1 MAAKKDRYSYGI
13 FQDGLNIKVA
23 QIACNNGVVRIQ
35 KLEEIELNYPLY
47 LKESLPEPE
56 FDDSAEFSLPEIDEQ
71 EEFALPELDE
81 FDTADTLE
89 EITKEEA
96 ITGISE
102 LEKFL
107 LKFKIDRG
115 RLAVN
120 ANDEQ
125 VSYHSFDSDFASG
138 NLKKKMRSEYLS
150 KEEIKQRNYSM
161 DYIINPDKSGLAFVH
176 RGRFELLDALQ
187 EINPT
192 ISKKKFYYGFIDTNE
207 IALMNLVR
215 ANYEFPEDEYV
226 LILYIGIDYKVGIVM
241 RGKNHV
247 RTFPLIVPESDPV
260 TMRQAI
266 YSKVMLEQETSNT
279 NISENVILAGDYVT
293 DDDFEFYVSKTREG
307 QPPVRLELINTDI
320 ILEDGISYPKDKIAR
335 FAIPIAMAWRS
346 MHPRYG
352 DFYRCNLLPSRIIE
366 GQKYFKIGWHGFV
379 VMALIFFFALSG
391 TTKNLELN
399 QELEQVRQ
407 LNKTLEIELRENR
420 GIIAKL
426 NQVKTELMALQE
438 NLKKITEL
446 TGTKNQ
452 WHYILTMLSDTMKS
466 NKISWVSNLRGNE
479 ESFEVTG
486 YSTQRRNVIDF
497 SNMFPDGKITSISE
511 YNIEDIPIWEFK
523 ISFSYPD
530 PDEILKEKSADIH
543 ITEIVPK
550 TTERVVQ
557 PTSQPEQVKPQPS
570 RVAQT
575 EKVFGYE
582 VQLLASKDFKQIES
596 LKQIVEQ
603 NGYATKTKILTSNGT
618 TIYRLRI
625 DNTVPQP
632 EAIALGETLKN
643 TIPAVKDYWIDQV
656 EKTDINEAPARQP
669 SQATMVVTSSSYK
682 ELVSLY
688 YKGRYQQ
695 AIDGFAKALK
705 EQPTHPRRYI
715 IEYLM
720 GECYYQLGQLNSA
733 IEYFS
738 KIETQRGSKHPD
750 ALIMLGNCYYK
761 IGDYEQAQTFWNR
774 LISSYPSHKLTAIA
788 QRKIVKLEN

>member
-1 MAAKKDRYSYGI
+1 MANKKDRYSFGI

-23 QIACNNGVVRIQ
+23 QLACNNGVVRIQ

-47 LKESLPEPE
+47 LKESMPEPE
-56 FDDSAEFSLPEIDEQ
+56 FDDSAEFSLPDISDQ
-71 EEFALPELDE
+71 EEFALPELEE

-115 RLAVN
+115 RLAIN

-125 VSYHSFDSDFASG
+125 ISYHVFDSDFASG
-138 NLKKKMRSEYLS
+138 NLKKKMRAEYLS
-150 KEEIKQRNYSM
+150 KDEIKHKNYSM

-192 ISKKKFYYGFIDTNE
+192 ISKKNFYYGFIDTNE
-207 IALMNLVR
+207 IALMNMVR
-215 ANYEFPEDEYV
+215 ANYEFPEDEFV

-279 NISENVILAGDYVT
+279 IISQNVVLAGDYVT
-293 DDDFEFYVSKTREG
+293 DEDFDFYVSKTREG
-307 QPPVRLELINTDI
+307 QPPVRLELINSDI
-320 ILEDGISYPKDKIAR
+320 ILEDGISYPKDKMAR

-352 DFYRCNLLPSRIIE
+352 EFYKCNLLPSRIIE

-407 LNKTLEIELRENR
+407 LNKSIEVELRENR

-426 NQVKTELMALQE
+426 NQVKTELTALQE

-452 WHYILTMLSDTMKS
+452 WHYILTMLSDTMKN
-466 NKISWVSNLRGNE
+466 NKISWISNLRGDE
-479 ESFEVTG
+479 KAFEVTG
-486 YSTQRRNVIDF
+486 YSTQRRHVIDF
-497 SNMFPDGKITSISE
+497 SKMFPDGKITSISE
-511 YNIEDIPIWEFK
+511 HDIEDIPIWEFR
-523 ISFSYPD
+523 ISFSYPN
-530 PDEILKEKSADIH
+530 PDDILKEKSADIH
-543 ITEIVPK
+543 ITE
-550 TTERVVQ
+550 VVQ
-557 PTSQPEQVKPQPS
+557 KETKQVAQPASQPEPTPPQVQP
-570 RVAQT
+570 ADDIY
-575 EKVFGYE
+575 GYE
-582 VQLLASKDFKQIES
+582 VQLLASTDFAQVEA
-596 LKQIVEQ
+596 LKQTVEQ
-603 NGYATKTKILTSNGT
+603 AGYSTKTTLLTNNGT
-618 TIYRLRI
+618 TIYRLRM
-625 DNTVPQP
+625 DATLPQP
-632 EAIALGETLKN
+632 EAIALGEKVRT
-643 TIPAVKDYWIDQV
+643 TIPAVREYWIDTVKQSEV
-656 EKTDINEAPARQP
+656 ADEPPVQEGQ
-669 SQATMVVTSSSYK
+669 TSSAVQPVSTSYRD
-682 ELVSLY
+682 LVNLY

-695 AIDGFAKALK
+695 AVEGFTHTLAD
-705 EQPTHPRRYI
+705 QPTHPHRYT

-720 GECYYQLGQLNSA
+720 GECYYQLGQINNA
-733 IEYFS
+733 VDKFTTIEA
-738 KIETQRGSKHPD
+738 QRGSKHPD

-761 IGDYEQAQTFWNR
+761 IGDYEQAKTYWNT
-774 LISSYPSHKLTAIA
+774 LISSYPSNKLTRIA
-788 QRKIVKLEN
+788 QRKVAKLEN